1 MEDVSFKMMGHWGH
15 LDMYKWS
22 YGQKFTC
29 KFVKF
34 WAYVELFSKLQVKWT
49 FRILY
54 TKYAECHSWDMSNSN
69 ATKYHEIKVGILDN
83 TCFKENVSTFE
94 ILVGWILRLG
104 LNFWVINVT
113 LYGWKCDPAYQ
124 RISFNDGPVFHAGN
138 TCSCVA
144 AGLIKKKKGTS
155 PS

>member
-34 WAYVELFSKLQVKWT
+34 WAYVELCSKLLIKWT

-54 TKYAECHSWDMSNSN
+54 KSMLSVIPETWVNSN

-83 TCFKENVSTFE
+83 TCFKENVPTFE

-104 LNFWVINVT
+104 LNFWVINVA
-113 LYGWKCDPAYQ
+113 LYGWKCDPA
-124 RISFNDGPVFHAGN
+124 
-138 TCSCVA
+138 
-144 AGLIKKKKGTS
+144 
-155 PS
+155 

>member
-15 LDMYKWS
+15 FDMYKWS

-34 WAYVELFSKLQVKWT
+34 WAYVELCSKLQIKWT

-54 TKYAECHSWDMSNSN
+54 KSTMYAECHSWDMSNSN

-83 TCFKENVSTFE
+83 TCFKENVPTFE

-113 LYGWKCDPAYQ
+113 LYGWKCDPAYLMY
-124 RISFNDGPVFHAGN
+124 A
-138 TCSCVA
+138 
-144 AGLIKKKKGTS
+144 
-155 PS
+155 

>member
-34 WAYVELFSKLQVKWT
+34 WAYVELCSKLQVKWT

-54 TKYAECHSWDMSNSN
+54 KSMLSVIPWDMSNSN

-83 TCFKENVSTFE
+83 TCFKENVPTFE

-104 LNFWVINVT
+104 LNFWVINVA
-113 LYGWKCDPAYQ
+113 LYGWKCDP
-124 RISFNDGPVFHAGN
+124 
-138 TCSCVA
+138 T
-144 AGLIKKKKGTS
+144 
-155 PS
+155 